1 MRTLNLPE
9 MLTGLFKMMSK
20 VPLRVNYFL
29 ATGVAWLLHS
39 VVRYRRKIVMRNLRE
54 SFPEK
59 TEKELKKISR
69 EYYRFLGDYFVET
82 VALASMSEEEMRRR
96 LRFENVEAVDAC
108 LRSGRPVTLFL
119 GHYCNWEW
127 CSSIPLHIS
136 APCRPL
142 QIYHPLSNKD
152 ADRAFLMLRDHFGT
166 NSVPMADTLRAIV
179 AARQEGLP
187 SITGYIADQ
196 APLYDSTHLFLDFLN
211 HDTPVLTGAEKISR
225 RIGAAVFY
233 CDMRRESRGH
243 YVCRYVEISP
253 DASKEEMF
261 TPTRRYWRLLE
272 KSIRRQPAY
281 WLWSHRR
288 WKRTREGFFSLY
300 GPEEAARRLRGL

>member
-1 MRTLNLPE
+1 
-9 MLTGLFKMMSK
+9 MLTSLFKIMSK
-20 VPLRVNYFL
+20 VPLSVNYAL
-29 ATGVAWLLHS
+29 GRGVTWILHS
-39 VVRYRRKIVMRNLRE
+39 VMRYRRGIVMENLKT

-59 TEKELKKISR
+59 TDRELRRIAR
-69 EYYRFLGDYFVET
+69 DFYRFLGEYFVET

-96 LRFENVEAVDAC
+96 LRFENVEAVDDC

-127 CSSIPLHIS
+127 CCSIPLHIS

-152 ADRAFLMLRDHFGT
+152 ADKAFLMLRNRFGL
-166 NSVPMADTLRAIV
+166 NSVAMADTLRAVIGARREGV
-179 AARQEGLP
+179 A

-196 APLYDSTHLFLDFLN
+196 APLYESTHLFVDFLH

-225 RIGAAVFY
+225 KIGAAVFY
-233 CDMRRESRGH
+233 CDLRRESRGH
-243 YVCRYVEISP
+243 YVCRYIEITP

-261 TPTRRYWRLLE
+261 APTRRYWQLLE
-272 KSIRRQPAY
+272 ASIRRQPAY

-288 WKRTREGFFSLY
+288 WKRTREGFIQAY
-300 GPEEAARRLRGL
+300 GEEEARKRLSL